1 MKKAYT
7 QPKLTVHGNVEV
19 LTQQTTT
26 GNALDADAKK
36 GTPLSELTTS

>member
-26 GNALDADAKK
+26 GDALDGDFKK
-36 GTPLSELTTS
+36 GTPLSEVTTS